1 MAVVQIDR
9 CDQLTHYLT
18 KLQAPS
24 SAKTAASNGPST
36 EVATIDGYKVRGHL
50 VQLLVHLTAAVWR
63 KYLYSHIEQATEM
76 MYNL

>member
-1 MAVVQIDR
+1 MANVQIDR

-36 EVATIDGYKVRGHL
+36 EVATMDGYKVRGHL
-50 VQLLVHLTAAVWR
+50 VQLHVHVTTAIR
-63 KYLYSHIEQATEM
+63 RRYLYIHIE
-76 MYNL
+76 